1 VESTETM
8 LCANHPARRASLTCE
23 RCGSYACSDCA
34 VDAPWGTSVC
44 APCKDRG
51 GLRYPLIW
59 ERGNPLSPLCF
70 ARSAR
75 AILLDAP
82 TLFGNLPNGGVV
94 RALGFSA
101 WVVVCLTISTLLAD
115 ASQMRFDWSDG
126 PTQRAMSL
134 YGLSQLARQ
143 GVQTY
148 SLVLL
153 SALGFHTAA
162 RVFGGHGSPALAI
175 RASAYGSAFLLFN
188 AVTTLTGTLAPFLE
202 LAALLVSALTQ
213 AYICFTC
220 LCAAAIEHYGV
231 SRPRAEVIA
240 GATVGMLVPTMFG
253 TTLLLA
259 VLSNYADRAVYLLFR

>member
-1 VESTETM
+1 MIV
-8 LCANHPARRASLTCE
+8 CANHPARRASLTCE

-34 VDAPWGTSVC
+34 QDAPWGTSVC
-44 APCKDRG
+44 SPCKARG

-59 ERGNPLSPLCF
+59 EQGNPLSPLCF

-82 TLFGNLPNGGVV
+82 TLFGNLPDGGVV

-101 WVVVCLTISTLLAD
+101 WVVVCLTLCTLFAD
-115 ASQMRFDWSDG
+115 ATHMRFDWHDVA
-126 PTQRAMSL
+126 TQRAISL
-134 YGLSQLARQ
+134 YGLSQFLRQ
-143 GVQTY
+143 GVHTY

-153 SALGFHTAA
+153 SALGFHAAA
-162 RVFGGHGSPALAI
+162 RVFGGHGSPTQAI
-175 RASAYGSAFLLFN
+175 RAAAYGSAFLLFN

-220 LCAAAIEHYGV
+220 LCTAAVAHYGV
-231 SRPRAEVIA
+231 SRARAEVIA
-240 GATVGMLVPTMFG
+240 GTTVGMLLPTMLG

-259 VLSNYADRAVYLLFR
+259 VLSNYADSVVAGLFR